1 MASAVLR
8 IKYTG
13 AEDVCTITASA
24 SAKTLSS
31 AVGAAG
37 ATAADPNF
45 GTAGTIDLT
54 GASVDTLSELKAV
67 IDAYDDYSAE
77 IYIGPN
83 GEDSENILSTV
94 VNAKDEWGYILF
106 TVDSVLDTE
115 NALVSWEK
123 VKSVLDLDDEDQAK
137 YERLINAASSV
148 ANRFTGRKLAGRD
161 YTITMDGPGTKEL
174 ILPEYPINSITS
186 IYVDTAREFGAS
198 TEITDYLSYTDE
210 GILYYE
216 SGFPS
221 IRQCVRI
228 TYNAGFPVETG
239 NTVCTAPE
247 DVQIAV
253 IEIIKW
259 YEERLSGSAVGVRAI
274 QNPDGIATQF
284 ELDIPL
290 SAKMKLAP
298 YVKER
303 I

>member
-13 AEDVCTITASA
+13 AEDVCLITADA
-24 SAKTLSS
+24 DAKTLSS

-54 GASVDTLSELKAV
+54 GATVDTLSELQAV

-83 GEDSENILSTV
+83 DEDSDNVLSTV

-137 YERLINAASSV
+137 YERYINAASSI
-148 ANRFTGRKLAGRD
+148 ANRYTGRKLAGRD
-161 YTITMDGPGTKEL
+161 YTVTLDGSGRKEL
-174 ILPEYPINSITS
+174 LLPEYPVNSITAL
-186 IYVDTAREFGAS
+186 YLDTARAFGAA
-198 TEITDYLSYTDE
+198 TEITDYLSYSDE
-210 GILYYE
+210 GLLYYE
-216 SGFPS
+216 AGFPE
-221 IRQCVRI
+221 IRQCVKI
-228 TYNAGFPVETG
+228 TYNAGFPVEDG

-259 YEERLSGSAVGVRAI
+259 YSERLSGSAIGVRAT

-290 SAKMKLAP
+290 SAKRKLDP
-298 YVKER
+298 YVKEHF
-303 I
+303 